1 MKVEHSFQTMIVRQ
15 LRMSNFIVIS
25 CDIMDATRFL
35 KNKTNR
41 IWFINQH
48 KMRGY
53 TNGQPDLVVGK
64 NGQFYALEIKTKT
77 GRMSPEQKA
86 FKKRCEE
93 EGLTYLVIKD
103 FEDVKNLINANFR
116 GVSIGGTD

>member
-25 CDIMDATRFL
+25 CDIMDATRFF

-77 GRMSPEQKA
+77 GWMSPEQKA

>member
-1 MKVEHSFQTMIVRQ
+1 MKVEHSFQTMVVRQ